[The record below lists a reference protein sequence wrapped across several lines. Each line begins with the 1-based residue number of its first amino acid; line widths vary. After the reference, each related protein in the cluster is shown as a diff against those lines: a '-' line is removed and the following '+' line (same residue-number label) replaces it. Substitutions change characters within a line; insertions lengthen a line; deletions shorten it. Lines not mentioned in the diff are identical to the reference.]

1 MSFPPITSEPLLQI
15 GRERY
20 VVIDQVG
27 EVDLHDRGTEPA
39 VADQAVPQAVA
50 PDHNYHLGFPPASD
64 YVQDLADDV
73 NVGGRPDGVDTEYAE
88 YDRVP
93 DVKPEAK
100 FLPAKPS
107 HVDNNAAPAT
117 SGDRNFAAD

>member
-1 MSFPPITSEPLLQI
+1 MAFPPITSEPLLQI

-27 EVDLHDRGTEPA
+27 EVDQYDRGAEPA
-39 VADQAVPQAVA
+39 GADQAVPQAVA
-50 PDHNYHLGFPPASD
+50 PDHTYHLGNPPAPD
-64 YVQDLADDV
+64 YVQDPADDV
-73 NVGGRPDGVDTEYAE
+73 SVGGRPDGVDTEYAE
-88 YDRVP
+88 FARVP

-107 HVDNNAAPAT
+107 PADENAPAT
-117 SGDRNFAAD
+117 SGDRMSAAD